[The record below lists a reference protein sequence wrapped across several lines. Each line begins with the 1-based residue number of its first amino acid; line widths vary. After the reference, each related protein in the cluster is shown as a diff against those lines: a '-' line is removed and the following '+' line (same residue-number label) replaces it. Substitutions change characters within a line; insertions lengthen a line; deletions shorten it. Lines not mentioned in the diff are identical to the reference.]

1 MGSFSAVLFDLDG
14 TLLDTADGLAAAL
27 NRALAE
33 RHLGPLPT
41 PRVRMLIGRGAPEL
55 VRRACVELGLADP
68 DAQAAVLERFYLHY
82 AEDCRSGVEPTAYAG
97 AGESLDSL
105 RREHHRLGV
114 VTNKQRQMSVDLLSR
129 AGMLEALDVVVGGDS
144 CTKRKPDPEPLNFAC
159 ERLGVTAAQAL
170 MVGDSRNDVTAARA
184 AGMRVVCVTYGYNE
198 GLDVRTLGCDALV
211 DSLAEVPALLAK
223 L

>member
-1 MGSFSAVLFDLDG
+1 MGSVLAVLFDLDG

-33 RHLGPLPT
+33 RQLGPLPAAE
-41 PRVRMLIGRGAPEL
+41 VRLLIGRGAPEL
-55 VRRACVELGLADP
+55 VRRACAQLGLADAE
-68 DAQAAVLERFYLHY
+68 AQAAVLQRFYLHY
-82 AEDCRSGVEPTAYAG
+82 AEACRSGVEPPAYPG
-97 AGESLDSL
+97 ATESLGSL
-105 RREHHRLGV
+105 RSGRHRLGV

-129 AGMLEALDVVVGGDS
+129 AGMLESFDVVVGGDS
-144 CTKRKPDPEPLNFAC
+144 CARRKPDPEPLHFAC
-159 ERLGVTAAQAL
+159 ERLGVTAPQTL

-198 GLDVRTLGCDALV
+198 GHDPRTLGCDALI